1 MSLVD
6 LVTIASFVCVLL
18 AGVMLVILQD
28 MQRNQ
33 PPSRIKLRMTNSF
46 MAHGGHVANAAG
58 QPDLDLFRTSRKD
71 NALTRWTGPRLAR
84 LRTVAGTNGLRV
96 VIVVALV
103 AGLVGFLMVT
113 FMPLPEFT
121 KPFVLAGMPIA
132 GAVQSYRF
140 LVNRFRKR
148 FLDGFP
154 DVIDM
159 IVRAV
164 RAGVPVTHVIGS
176 AASECAEPLKSE
188 FQLMADSLQV
198 GLDLEEVLTVAMRR
212 IEIADFSFFCVC
224 LLLQRETGGQ
234 LGETLENLSGIV
246 RTRREIRQ
254 KTKALTGEARIT
266 TKILAAIPVFI
277 MLSMYMLNKSY
288 LLILFN
294 TEAGHKTLTFGVISI
309 VAGLIVIGKMSK
321 LDTSR

>member
-6 LVTIASFVCVLL
+6 LITVASFICVLL
-18 AGVMLVILQD
+18 AGVMIVVMQD
-28 MQRNQ
+28 MRRNQ
-33 PPSRIKLRMTNSF
+33 PGSRISQRMKDSFAAYGAKGAQGSKL
-46 MAHGGHVANAAG
+46 
-58 QPDLDLFRTSRKD
+58 DLDLFKVSRKD
-71 NALTRWTGPRLAR
+71 NVFTHWTGPRLAR
-84 LRTVAGTNGLRV
+84 LRTVAGANGLRIV
-96 VIVVALV
+96 IVTALAAELIGLLIVKFLPLPDFSRPLIVVA
-103 AGLVGFLMVT
+103 
-113 FMPLPEFT
+113 MP
-121 KPFVLAGMPIA
+121 VIGVM
-132 GAVQSYRF
+132 QSYRF
-140 LVNRFRKR
+140 LLNRFRRR

-164 RAGVPVTHVIGS
+164 RAGVPVTQVIGS
-176 AASECAEPLKSE
+176 AASECREPLKSE

-198 GLDLEEVLTVAMRR
+198 GLDLDEVLEVAMRR

-234 LGETLENLSGIV
+234 LGETLENLSAIV

-266 TKILAAIPVFI
+266 TKILAAIPVVI
-277 MLSMYMLNKSY
+277 MLSMYSLNKSY
-288 LLILFN
+288 LFVLFN
-294 TEAGHKTLTFGVISI
+294 TEAGHKTLTFGTFSI
-309 VAGLIVIGKMSK
+309 VMGLIVIGKMSK

>member
-1 MSLVD
+1 MNLVN
-6 LVTIASFVCVLL
+6 LITFAAFACVLL
-18 AGVMLVILQD
+18 FGVMVVVVQD
-28 MQRNQ
+28 MRNNR
-33 PPSRIKLRMTNSF
+33 PPSRIRQRMQSAFDSHGAHAGHAHKL
-46 MAHGGHVANAAG
+46 
-58 QPDLDLFRTSRKD
+58 DLDIFQVSRKD

-84 LRTVAGTNGLRV
+84 LATVAGANGLRI
-96 VIVVALV
+96 VIVAALAGELV
-103 AGLVGFLMVT
+103 AVLMVQ
-113 FMPLPEFT
+113 FMPLPDFT
-121 KPFVLAGMPIA
+121 RPLIVLGLPVLAL
-132 GAVQSYRF
+132 VQSYRF
-140 LVNRFRKR
+140 LVERFRKR

-164 RAGVPVTHVIGS
+164 RAGVPVTQVIGS
-176 AASECAEPLKSE
+176 AASECREPLKSE

-198 GLDLEEVLTVAMRR
+198 GLDLEEVLTTAMRR

-266 TKILAAIPVFI
+266 TKILAAIPVII
-277 MLSMYMLNKSY
+277 MASMYGLNRAY
-288 LLILFN
+288 LMVLFN
-294 TEAGHKTLTFGVISI
+294 TESGHNLLTFGAISI
-309 VAGLIVIGKMSK
+309 VMGLIVIGKMSK